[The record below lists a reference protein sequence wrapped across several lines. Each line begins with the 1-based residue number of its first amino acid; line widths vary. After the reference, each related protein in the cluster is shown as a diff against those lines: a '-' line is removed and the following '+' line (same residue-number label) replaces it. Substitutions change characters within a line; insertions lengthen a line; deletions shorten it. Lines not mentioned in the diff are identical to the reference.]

1 MLNGLDLFSGIGGM
15 SLALREWVRPITYC
29 EIDPYCQGV
38 LLSRMSCGELPKAP
52 IYEDIRSLTGLE
64 FAGNVHIIYGGF
76 PCQDISTMGNGKGLE
91 GERSGMFFQIMRLA
105 KEIKPKFLFLENVS
119 AVTRRGGPTIARI
132 ITEMGYDCRWCI
144 ISAKGL
150 MAPQERNRW
159 FLLAHSNSES
169 SWEADK
175 IPFSFKEEKDAWIRH
190 SRQNW
195 RDGFGKYWKENKQPV
210 FGMDYGNP
218 LEMDRAKALG
228 NSVCPQQAREAFK
241 KLMGLT

>member
-1 MLNGLDLFSGIGGM
+1 MTNSKDNPFEMLKKM
-15 SLALREWVRPITYC
+15 
-29 EIDPYCQGV
+29 
-38 LLSRMSCGELPKAP
+38 
-52 IYEDIRSLTGLE
+52 
-64 FAGNVHIIYGGF
+64 
-76 PCQDISTMGNGKGLE
+76 
-91 GERSGMFFQIMRLA
+91 RSGMFFEIIRLA

-119 AVTRRGGPTIARI
+119 AITRRGGPTIARI

-175 IPFSFKEEKDAWIRH
+175 KPFSFKEEKDAWIRH

-218 LEMDRAKALG
+218 LEMDRAKTLG

-241 KLMGLT
+241 VLMGLK